1 MKQIGKSHYFWLEG
15 LDNEKLLKYK
25 IVKYLIT
32 KKINRSSGVFAVG
45 EQARK
50 FYRKIN
56 SNVINLPYS
65 INVNNFNKKNFFKNN
80 KINFMFVGQLIKR
93 KGIDLI
99 IDSFNKLT
107 EEEKKQI
114 SLKIIGNG
122 NLKKEVHRFVKNNKF
137 AKHYNFLNKKKI
149 IPLYNTSDI
158 FLFPQDLM
166 VGE

>member
-65 INVNNFNKKNFFKNN
+65 INVNNFNKKIFSKTT
-80 KINFMFVGQLIKR
+80 KLI
-93 KGIDLI
+93 LC
-99 IDSFNKLT
+99 L
-107 EEEKKQI
+107 
-114 SLKIIGNG
+114 LG
-122 NLKKEVHRFVKNNKF
+122 NLLREKV
-137 AKHYNFLNKKKI
+137 L
-149 IPLYNTSDI
+149 T
-158 FLFPQDLM
+158 
-166 VGE
+166 